1 MPLVALL
8 LELQGAGAEA
18 LTDALLDCGALSVSS
33 EDARAGTRAETPLF
47 DEPGSRGQAWP
58 MLRLRVLLESS
69 RDAAGVLAKAC
80 AAAGIGAIPHYSIE
94 QVKEQDWVRKTRSQF
109 APMRI
114 ATRLW
119 IVPSWHQAPDPAA
132 VNVVLDPGIAFGT
145 GSHPTTRL
153 CLAWLERELRGG
165 ETVLD
170 YGCGSGILAIA
181 ARKLGAG
188 RVLGVDVDADALAAA
203 RENALRNGTACEF
216 VDARFPLEL
225 QADLV
230 VANILANP
238 LKLLAGA
245 LAAHTA
251 PGGHIALSGILEH
264 QETEVAEAYPWFE
277 FDPVAR
283 EDGWALLAGRKK
295 AGSFP

>member
-8 LELQGAGAEA
+8 LELEAAEAEA
-18 LTDALLDCGALSVSS
+18 LMDALLDCGALSVSA
-33 EDARAGTRAETPLF
+33 EDARAGTQAETPLF
-47 DEPGSRGQAWP
+47 DEPESTARGWP
-58 MLRLRVLLESS
+58 MLRLTALLESS
-69 RDAAGVLAKAC
+69 RDAGELLSRAC
-80 AAAGIGAIPHYSIE
+80 VAAGIGSIPGYAVE
-94 QVKEQDWVRKTRSQF
+94 QVEEQDWVSKTRSQF
-109 APMRI
+109 API
-114 ATRLW
+114 CISSGLW

-132 VNVVLDPGIAFGT
+132 VNIVLDPGIAFGT

-153 CLAWLERELRGG
+153 CLTWLEGELRGG

-188 RVLGVDVDADALAAA
+188 RAVGIDIDPDALAAA
-203 RENALRNGTACEF
+203 RENALRNAVACEF

-225 QADLV
+225 QADVV

-238 LKLLAGA
+238 LRLLAGA
-245 LAAHTA
+245 LAAYTA
-251 PGGHIALSGILEH
+251 PAGRIALSGILQH
-264 QETEVAEAYPWFE
+264 QQTDVADAYPWID

-283 EDGWALLAGRKK
+283 EDGWVLVAGTKK
-295 AGSFP
+295 AGNVR